1 LFFCDGNDDMDSRS
15 DESLA
20 VEEAKKRLRSLST
33 SVDPL
38 SVIKEHPIKAV
49 GMAFL
54 AGVAVNAAQKGK
66 PLPPSLFEL
75 GTQLLKRL

>member
-1 LFFCDGNDDMDSRS
+1 MFFRDGNDDMDSRS

-20 VEEAKKRLRSLST
+20 VEEAKKRLRSSE
-33 SVDPL
+33 SVDLL

-54 AGVAVNAAQKGK
+54 AGIAVNAAQKGK

>member
-1 LFFCDGNDDMDSRS
+1 MFFRDGNDYMDSRS

-20 VEEAKKRLRSLST
+20 VEEAKKRLRSSE
-33 SVDPL
+33 SVDLL

-54 AGVAVNAAQKGK
+54 AGVALNAAQKGK

>member
-1 LFFCDGNDDMDSRS
+1 MFFRDGNDYMDSRS

-20 VEEAKKRLRSLST
+20 VEEAKKRLRSSE
-33 SVDPL
+33 SVDLL

-54 AGVAVNAAQKGK
+54 AGIAVNAAQKGK